1 MPTEHKA
8 FDFSPVLE
16 WKALPFQI
24 ESLDTFGQRLLIG
37 TSKGQLLVYNVPHR
51 QESGRFKVDLQET
64 KKGFSK
70 KPINQLNV
78 VEEFSVLLSRSD
90 SFVYVHDLTTY
101 TEHTRIERSKGCTLY
116 AIDVQDR
123 QDATADTHRSAETRQ
138 QSPVTLKLRLVVVI
152 RRKLIV
158 FEWVHQAV
166 QFREVREINLPHTP
180 DAVQWAGDNIIVGL
194 KKEYLLANVD
204 SGQVIEIF
212 KTGDKNQKPSITR
225 LPGNEFLLGKDE
237 ISIFVGLD
245 SKPTRKYG
253 LRWGEQPDDLQMM
266 APYVLAITPRD
277 VEVRTVD
284 SAQLVQRIPLP
295 KARFICLGEAMYV
308 ASPTNCWRLEP
319 VEMGIQIKD
328 LMASGEFE
336 EALNL
341 AKLIKEP
348 PQQREE
354 RIFMIKRKQAFSQ
367 FSKRHFEAA
376 MKTFSELDIDPT
388 EVIGLYPGLLKPE
401 VRKRFK
407 AAMPTSNLEGSEL
420 ETALNHLVN
429 FLTQQRSRV
438 AKRLAKGGAQK
449 ELQEL
454 SEIIDTTLLK
464 CYLKTNPALVGP
476 LLRVQNDCEV
486 EESEV
491 LLKENERYT
500 ELVMLYKNRGMHRK
514 ALELL
519 YEHGQKKGRL
529 SGHFHT
535 MQYLQRLGPE
545 HIDLILEFSKWV
557 LDFDPEDGYSIFTSD
572 DYPEIAELPQE
583 KVLTHL
589 EANAPKFVVRY
600 LEHVVMNLT
609 SKNPALHNKLLQLYL
624 GQVVGPMK
632 DYLADLNGARPAPAG
647 SEPGELGVARQKLL
661 KFLDFSVHYT
671 PQKMISTFLAFE
683 GLYEERAILLGR
695 IGRHDQA
702 LSIYAYKLND
712 PLKAE
717 QYCERQFEL
726 DSEGSADVFHK
737 LLEIYLTPGK
747 GFKENIPAALGIL
760 RKHYNRI
767 DTSKALALLPLTTKV
782 SDIHDFLTAV
792 MRERFAQRRQGQV
805 LQNLLKA
812 ERLQVNVELLK
823 LHQKRVTMDEDRL
836 CYVSRKPIRTSAFY
850 LFPCGIAV
858 LYHLCKNPDVCP
870 SKKPC
875 GCPLYAGAELMQAA
889 AESEY
894 SGAASADDSYGG
906 GDFGRGGGRY
916 GGGGGMGGYDGSSRG
931 GLGGADEGFG
941 AAAAAPAGGYGS
953 GSRGGF
959 GGRGDSGGYGGSGS
973 RAGGR
978 YGGGSSRGY
987 SGSGSYA

>member
-1 MPTEHKA
+1 MPSEHKA
-8 FDFSPVLE
+8 FDYSPVLE

-24 ESLDTFGQRLLIG
+24 ESLDTFGNRLLIG

-78 VEEFSVLLSRSD
+78 VEEFSVLLSLSD
-90 SFVYVHDLTTY
+90 GFVNVHDLTTY
-101 TEHTRIERSKGCTLY
+101 QEHGRIERSKGCTVY

-123 QDATADTHRSAETRQ
+123 MDPSADTHRSADTRQ
-138 QSPVTLKLRLVVVI
+138 QSPVSLKLRLVVVI
-152 RRKLIV
+152 RRKLII

-180 DAVQWAGDNIIVGL
+180 ETVQWAGNNIIVGL
-194 KKEYLLANVD
+194 KKEYLFANTETGAVT
-204 SGQVIEIF
+204 EIF
-212 KTGDKNQKPSITR
+212 KTGEKNQAPSITR

-253 LRWGEQPDDLQMM
+253 LRWNEQPLDLQMM

-277 VEVRTVD
+277 LEVRTVD
-284 SAQLVQRIPLP
+284 SAQLVQRIDLP

-319 VEMGIQIKD
+319 VEMGVQIKD
-328 LMASGEFE
+328 LMAAGEFD

-341 AKLIKEP
+341 ARLIKESP
-348 PQQREE
+348 EEREE
-354 RIFMIKRKQAFSQ
+354 RIFMIKQKQAFSQ
-367 FSKRHFEAA
+367 FQRRHFEAA
-376 MKTFSELDIDPT
+376 MKTFSELDIEPT
-388 EVIGLYPGLLKPE
+388 QVIGLYPNLLKPE
-401 VRKRFK
+401 IRKKFK
-407 AAMPTSNLEGSEL
+407 STMPVTNLEGSEL
-420 ETALNHLVN
+420 ETALTHLVD
-429 FLTQQRSRV
+429 FLTQQRSKI
-438 AKRLAKGGAQK
+438 AKRMGSNTANSKG
-449 ELQEL
+449 LHEL

-486 EESEV
+486 EESEG

-557 LDFDPEDGYSIFTSD
+557 LSFDPEDGYAIFTSD

-583 KVLTHL
+583 KVLAHL

-600 LEHVVMNLT
+600 LEHVVMKLN
-609 SKNPALHNKLLQLYL
+609 SKNPSLHNKLLQLYL
-624 GQVVGPMK
+624 GKVVGPMK
-632 DYLADLNGARPAPAG
+632 DYLADLNGAKPAAAG
-647 SEPGELGVARQKLL
+647 SEPGELGSARLKLL

-702 LSIYAYKLND
+702 LSIYAYKLQD
-712 PLKAE
+712 PVKAE

-737 LLEIYLTPGK
+737 LLEIYLKPGK
-747 GFKENIPAALGIL
+747 GFDVNIPAALGIL

-782 SDIHDFLTAV
+782 SDIHEFLTAV
-792 MRERFAQRRQGQV
+792 MRERFAQRRQGQI

-836 CYVSRKPIRTSAFY
+836 CYISRKPIRTSAFY

-858 LYHLCKNPDVCP
+858 LYHLCKNPDICP

-875 GCPLYAGAELMQAA
+875 GCPRYAGGELMNAGGEGGVDENDPIDA
-889 AESEY
+889 FD
-894 SGAASADDSYGG
+894 SGGGVDDYGG
-906 GDFGRGGGRY
+906 SSLGSGY
-916 GGGGGMGGYDGSSRG
+916 GASRLSS
-931 GLGGADEGFG
+931 
-941 AAAAAPAGGYGS
+941 GGYGS
-953 GSRGGF
+953 GGG
-959 GGRGDSGGYGGSGS
+959 GGYGSARTSSYGRGSF
-973 RAGGR
+973 GGM
-978 YGGGSSRGY
+978 
-987 SGSGSYA
+987 